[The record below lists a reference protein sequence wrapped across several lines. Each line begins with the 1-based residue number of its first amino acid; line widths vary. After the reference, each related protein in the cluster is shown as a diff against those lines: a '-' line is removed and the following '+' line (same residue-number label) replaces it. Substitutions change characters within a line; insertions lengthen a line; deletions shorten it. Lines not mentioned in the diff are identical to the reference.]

1 MVIIKHPDK
10 HSWGTKVLGW
20 VTVCLINMAMV
31 LSLVLVSIDN
41 KTAHDALT
49 REIKTSRCLS
59 EAYDRLARLV
69 VQSSG
74 TLYDIVVVL
83 SEPSPDRDKLTDL
96 TNVLRTN
103 TRALDSEINGHDLAL
118 AACISG

>member
-1 MVIIKHPDK
+1 
-10 HSWGTKVLGW
+10 
-20 VTVCLINMAMV
+20 MAMV

-41 KTAHDALT
+41 NTTHDALT
-49 REIKTSRCLS
+49 REIKTSQCLS

-69 VQSSG
+69 VQSNG
-74 TLYDIVVVL
+74 TLYDIVVLL

-96 TNVLRTN
+96 TTALRTN